1 MQQNIGKHALLIF
14 SQPFWPDPAAVG
26 QQLTDVAVELIE
38 RGYSVK
44 VYTSNRG
51 YDDPS
56 IKYRKKETY
65 KGVVIHRL
73 GFSSFG
79 KKNLV
84 FRGMG
89 VLFFI
94 VQCILKALFTKENDG
109 ILFSTTP
116 PFIGLAAI
124 IAKNVRNIPVF
135 YWAMDLNPDQLLML
149 GKISEKSIV
158 YRALESVNRL
168 ILKHS
173 VAIYTLDKYM
183 GKRIFARGD
192 FNQKMKIA
200 PPWAHISEQKR
211 IQEYLSNP
219 FRGKHSIQ
227 PQTVVMYSGNHS
239 IANPL
244 TTLLEAA
251 VQLKDDE
258 RVRFLF
264 IGGGSGK
271 AEVERYVQEHELRNV
286 VSLPYEPIE
295 NLHNSLSAADVHVV
309 SMGDKMVGIIH
320 PCKVYGAMAVG
331 KPILYL
337 GPEPSHVSDI
347 LREVSCGWHVAHG
360 DVAGCAK
367 VLKEILAS
375 EPSRLRAM
383 GENAARF
390 INESL
395 SKDLLCGNLCDDI
408 GSILDK
414 APNKASAKSGSI

>member
-1 MQQNIGKHALLIF
+1 MPQRIEKKTLLIF
-14 SQPFWPDPAAVG
+14 SQPFWPDSASVG
-26 QQLTDVAVELIE
+26 QHLTDAAVELIE
-38 RGYSVK
+38 CGYSVK

-56 IKYRKKETY
+56 TKYRKKEIY
-65 KGVVIHRL
+65 KGIEIHRL
-73 GFSSFG
+73 GLSSFG

-94 VQCILKALFTKENDG
+94 GQCILKGLFIRKTDG

-116 PFIGLAAI
+116 PFIGLAAVL
-124 IAKNVRNIPVF
+124 AKKIRNIPVF
-135 YWAMDLNPDQLLML
+135 YWAMDLNPDQLLMME
-149 GKISEKSIV
+149 KVSEKSIL
-158 YRALESVNRL
+158 YQTLESINRQ

-173 VAIYTLDKYM
+173 AAIFTLDKYM
-183 GKRIFARGD
+183 GKRILARGD
-192 FNQKMKIA
+192 FKQKMKIA
-200 PPWAHISEQKR
+200 PPWAHVSEPHMIR
-211 IQEYLSNP
+211 ENLSNP
-219 FRGKHSIQ
+219 FRKKQAIQ
-227 PQTVVMYSGNHS
+227 GQTVVMYSGNHS

-244 TTLLEAA
+244 TTLLEVA

-264 IGGGSGK
+264 VGGGSGK
-271 AEVERYVQEHELRNV
+271 AEVERYIRENSLMNV

-309 SMGDKMVGIIH
+309 SMGDNMVGIIH